1 MPLGL
6 LSFAT
11 YREHTMRVHPG
22 DTIVCISDG
31 ILEAE
36 DAHGVFWDPSII
48 DATLT
53 ESRHGSVDEI
63 VTGLVNAVDSYAGK
77 ENQFDDMTVVA
88 VRVSGAA

>member
-6 LSFAT
+6 LPSAT

-22 DTIVCISDG
+22 DMIICISDG

-48 DATLT
+48 DATLI
-53 ESRHGSVDEI
+53 ESRHGSVDE
-63 VTGLVNAVDSYAGK
+63 
-77 ENQFDDMTVVA
+77 M
-88 VRVSGAA
+88 